1 METTDT
7 ALSKSSAQEK
17 LEAFLHGRF
26 EASKAYQEGEG
37 RQFDITWEE
46 YLGLWKRKRYLLT
59 KVRDQVLF
67 GNPHNFMASVDGI
80 VLTWKDKAAYK
91 AGIVNAA
98 TMEIKTKEMSKR
110 VCHMQVGDNHKPES
124 IEKIRAA
131 RTNVPRTKEAKEAIS
146 DGLKGK
152 PKSDEHK
159 AKMAEAARKRWAR
172 YHAEKA
178 NSTSK

>member
-1 METTDT
+1 MEITDFVP
-7 ALSKSSAQEK
+7 SKSSAQEK

-26 EASKAYQEGEG
+26 EASKAYQEAEG

-46 YLGLWKRKRYLLT
+46 YLGLWKRKRYLLN

-67 GNPHNFMASVDGI
+67 GNAHKFMASDDGI
-80 VLTWKDKAAYK
+80 VLTWKDKATYK
-91 AGIVNAA
+91 AGIVNAT

-110 VCHMQVGDNHKPES
+110 VCHMQVGDHHTRES

-159 AKMAEAARKRWAR
+159 AKMAEAARKRWER
-172 YHAEKA
+172 YRAEKA
-178 NSTSK
+178 NTASR